1 MSADRILSGTD
12 AAAVRDLERQV
23 LDVLV
28 AHSADD
34 PHAAVAA
41 LYGALVRVIG
51 GSAASAASAVGL
63 ADTIAD
69 DLGDAVREEW
79 QSSNAAPN

>member
-1 MSADRILSGTD
+1 M
-12 AAAVRDLERQV
+12 
-23 LDVLV
+23 
-28 AHSADD
+28 
-34 PHAAVAA
+34 
-41 LYGALVRVIG
+41 VRVIG
-51 GSAASAASAVGL
+51 GSAVSAASALGL